1 MFQRSEEIEV
11 QHDELYP
18 GQFRAVGGRMEV
30 PDRPGL
36 GVDVDEDAI
45 ANSPM
50 HADNFISTM
59 LHRRDGSVTNW

>member
-1 MFQRSEEIEV
+1 MFQRPGDIEQ

-18 GQFRAVGGRMEV
+18 GQFRAKGGVKQV
-30 PDRPGL
+30 PDKPGL

-45 ANSPM
+45 ANSPL
-50 HADNFISTM
+50 HKDDFITTM